1 MELLGPAFPVELA
14 AAAAAAAALL
24 AALGPGAP
32 VVAGAGVPPPG
43 PPGGGPPGALAGDV
57 VSCRPGRGGGGGGGD
72 GGGGGGGPN
81 ADPHFGLEAP
91 WRSTRFPFTLQIPC
105 MAPERSATI
114 DRVNRWTIN
123 SDVGGALKYIQTRTC
138 FYSDF
143 GRRSNL
149 DGSVT
154 FQEVTETITRWVPD
168 TDDARVTDFGRF
180 SLTRGHMRHVRES

>member
-1 MELLGPAFPVELA
+1 MELA

-72 GGGGGGGPN
+72 GGGGGGPN
-81 ADPHFGLEAP
+81 DDPHFGLEAP
-91 WRSTRFPFTLQIPC
+91 WLSPRFPFTLQIPC

-114 DRVNRWTIN
+114 DRVNRWTVN
-123 SDVGGALKYIQTRTC
+123 SDVGGALKYIQKRTR
-138 FYSDF
+138 FFSDF

-168 TDDARVTDFGRF
+168 TDDARFSDFGLF